1 MISLRD
7 TTAAHFGW
15 LCLISGLAL
24 SFIGVAAIDI
34 GAAPTESASAASS
47 ISPLAFRQLV
57 HLGVGLLAAAVVAAP
72 HLRVLRYL
80 AWPALGVCLILLV
93 ILLLP
98 FIPSWLVT
106 PRNGVRGWIDLG
118 PMDLQ
123 PAELARIAFIL
134 AAAEYLRYRKNH
146 RTLIGLLPPA
156 IITFI
161 PVCLIVLQPDLGAA
175 LLFIPAIFA
184 MLVAAG
190 ARGKHMAAVVVIG
203 ALAAPVSFPF
213 LHPYQQQRIIGL
225 IQQFRGQ
232 RGGADDINYQAYTAQ
247 TVAGSGGLTG
257 YSDAKA
263 RAVIRYAQLPERHND
278 MIFAVILCRWGFL
291 GGMAVIGLYIL
302 WLIGAMA
309 TAAICKEAFGRLVVV
324 GIAMMLAVQTA
335 VNMAMVLGF
344 LPIVGLTLPF
354 VSYGGSSMVSVWIM
368 TGLVF
373 SVAMRR
379 PPRMT
384 RPAFEFDD

>member
-1 MISLRD
+1 
-7 TTAAHFGW
+7 
-15 LCLISGLAL
+15 
-24 SFIGVAAIDI
+24 
-34 GAAPTESASAASS
+34 
-47 ISPLAFRQLV
+47 
-57 HLGVGLLAAAVVAAP
+57 
-72 HLRVLRYL
+72 
-80 AWPALGVCLILLV
+80 
-93 ILLLP
+93 
-98 FIPSWLVT
+98 
-106 PRNGVRGWIDLG
+106 
-118 PMDLQ
+118 
-123 PAELARIAFIL
+123 
-134 AAAEYLRYRKNH
+134 
-146 RTLIGLLPPA
+146 
-156 IITFI
+156 
-161 PVCLIVLQPDLGAA
+161 
-175 LLFIPAIFA
+175 
-184 MLVAAG
+184 
-190 ARGKHMAAVVVIG
+190 
-203 ALAAPVSFPF
+203 
-213 LHPYQQQRIIGL
+213 
-225 IQQFRGQ
+225 
-232 RGGADDINYQAYTAQ
+232 
-247 TVAGSGGLTG
+247 
-257 YSDAKA
+257 
-263 RAVIRYAQLPERHND
+263 